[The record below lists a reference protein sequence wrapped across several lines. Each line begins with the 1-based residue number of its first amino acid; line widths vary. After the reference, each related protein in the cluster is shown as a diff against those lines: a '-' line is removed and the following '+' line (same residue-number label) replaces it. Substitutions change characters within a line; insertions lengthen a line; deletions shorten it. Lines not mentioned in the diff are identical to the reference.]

1 MNATLLKAE
10 GSSCAERWGPAETP
24 TAVTGASVR
33 KDTAIM
39 ATTGQNA
46 QVGARGA
53 SCLLFSF
60 CNFILSLN
68 FCFFV

>member
-1 MNATLLKAE
+1 MNAALLKSE
-10 GSSCAERWGPAETP
+10 GSNCAERWGPAETP

-46 QVGARGA
+46 QVGAK
-53 SCLLFSF
+53 LSF
-60 CNFILSLN
+60 CH
-68 FCFFV
+68 